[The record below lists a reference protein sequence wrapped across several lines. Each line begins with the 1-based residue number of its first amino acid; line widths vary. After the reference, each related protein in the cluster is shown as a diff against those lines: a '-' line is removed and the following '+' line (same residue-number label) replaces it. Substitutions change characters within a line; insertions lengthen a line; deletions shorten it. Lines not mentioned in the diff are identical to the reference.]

1 MKMKEITVKLIAL
14 ALCGCIT
21 CSFAACGDSA
31 DSGTTDS
38 KSTKSTVA
46 QDKSQSETTASNE
59 DETSS
64 TVEEVDY
71 QYGVIDIDVHF
82 RFSKHFDHDWKVYST
97 IDPMSSMEDGSCFLT
112 VGQLCDEYNNLTIDI
127 DKPEEWLDTVH
138 DQMAEDLSNGYNYVM
153 VNPALDISES
163 EIQEI
168 NGRTFVR
175 FVGTFFDDNYDKDVD
190 LVGYLTVVKGDPNL
204 SEYKEDNTAGF
215 IVSQYHD
222 KANIDELDAYAR
234 EAAETM
240 AVGKDEWDKME

>member
-1 MKMKEITVKLIAL
+1 MKTTKIIA
-14 ALCGCIT
+14 AVMAMTMTMGLC
-21 CSFAACGDSA
+21 ACGDSA

-46 QDKSQSETTASNE
+46 QDKSQAETTASNE

-71 QYGVIDIDVHF
+71 QYGVIAIDVHF

-97 IDPMSSMEDGSCFLT
+97 INPMTSTEDNSCFLT
-112 VGQLCDEYNNLTIDI
+112 VGKLCDEYNNLTIDI

-153 VNPALDISES
+153 VDPALNISES

>member
-1 MKMKEITVKLIAL
+1 MKTTKIIA
-14 ALCGCIT
+14 AVMAMTMTMGLC
-21 CSFAACGDSA
+21 ACGDSA

-46 QDKSQSETTASNE
+46 QDKTNE
-59 DETSS
+59 DDKDSKSEETSS
-64 TVEEVDY
+64 AVEEVDY
-71 QYGVIDIDVHF
+71 QYGVIAIDVHY
-82 RFSKHFDHDWKVYST
+82 RFSKHFDMDWKVYST
-97 IDPMSSMEDGSCFLT
+97 IDPISSYDDDSCFLS
-112 VGQLCDEYNNLTIDI
+112 VGQLCDEYNNLTIDA

-138 DQMAEDLSNGYNYVM
+138 DQIAKDLSNGYTYTM
-153 VNPALDISES
+153 VNPALDISEN

-175 FVGTFFDDNYDKDVD
+175 FVGSFYDDKHKNDVD
-190 LVGYLTVVKGDPNL
+190 CVGYLTVVKGDPNL

-215 IVSQYHD
+215 IVAQTHD

>member
-1 MKMKEITVKLIAL
+1 MKTTKIIA
-14 ALCGCIT
+14 AVMAMTMTMGLC
-21 CSFAACGDSA
+21 ACGDSA

-38 KSTKSTVA
+38 KSTKTTTVA
-46 QDKSQSETTASNE
+46 QDKSQAETTASN

-71 QYGVIDIDVHF
+71 QYGVISIDVHF

-97 IDPMSSMEDGSCFLT
+97 IDPMTSTEDNSCFLT
-112 VGQLCDEYNNLTIDI
+112 VGKLCDEYNGLTIDS
-127 DKPEEWLDTVH
+127 DKPEEWLDTV
-138 DQMAEDLSNGYNYVM
+138 QNEIAKKLSNAYTYYM
-153 VNPALDISES
+153 LEPSIDISEN

-175 FVGTFFDDNYDKDVD
+175 FVGSFYDDKHKNDVD
-190 LVGYLTVVKGDPNL
+190 CVGYLTVVKGDPNL

-215 IVSQYHD
+215 IVAQTHD

>member
-1 MKMKEITVKLIAL
+1 
-14 ALCGCIT
+14 
-21 CSFAACGDSA
+21 
-31 DSGTTDS
+31 
-38 KSTKSTVA
+38 
-46 QDKSQSETTASNE
+46 
-59 DETSS
+59 
-64 TVEEVDY
+64 
-71 QYGVIDIDVHF
+71 
-82 RFSKHFDHDWKVYST
+82 
-97 IDPMSSMEDGSCFLT
+97 MEDDSCFLT
-112 VGQLCDEYNNLTIDI
+112 VGKLCDEYNNLTIDA

-153 VNPALDISES
+153 VDPALNISES

-204 SEYKEDNTAGF
+204 SSYKEDNTAGF
-215 IVSQYHD
+215 IVAQYHD

>member
-1 MKMKEITVKLIAL
+1 MKNNKIILSAISMVL
-14 ALCGCIT
+14 AFGLC
-21 CSFAACGDSA
+21 ACGD
-31 DSGTTDS
+31 TTDDN
-38 KSTKSTVA
+38 KANTEPVNTTTAIVA
-46 QDKSQSETTASNE
+46 QDKSQTETTASNE

-71 QYGVIDIDVHF
+71 QYGVIAIDVHF

-97 IDPMSSMEDGSCFLT
+97 INPMTSTEDNSCFLT
-112 VGQLCDEYNNLTIDI
+112 VGKLCDEYNNLTIDI

-153 VNPALDISES
+153 VDPALNISES

-204 SEYKEDNTAGF
+204 SSYKEDNTAGF
-215 IVSQYHD
+215 IVAQYHD

>member
-46 QDKSQSETTASNE
+46 QDKSQAETTVSNDE
-59 DETSS
+59 ETSS
-64 TVEEVDY
+64 AVEEVDY
-71 QYGVIDIDVHF
+71 QYGVIAIDVHY
-82 RFSKHFDHDWKVYST
+82 RFSKHFDMDWKVYST
-97 IDPMSSMEDGSCFLT
+97 IDPISSYDDDSCFLS
-112 VGQLCDEYNNLTIDI
+112 VGQLCDEYNNLTIDA
-127 DKPEEWLDTVH
+127 DKPEEWLDIVH
-138 DQMAEDLSNGYNYVM
+138 DQMAKDLSNGYNYVM

-175 FVGTFFDDNYDKDVD
+175 FVGSFFDDNEDKDVD

-215 IVSQYHD
+215 IVAQYHD

>member
-31 DSGTTDS
+31 DSSKTDS

-46 QDKSQSETTASNE
+46 QDKSQSETTVSNE

-82 RFSKHFDHDWKVYST
+82 RFSKHFDLDWKVYST

-127 DKPEEWLDTVH
+127 DKPEEWLDIVH

-175 FVGTFFDDNYDKDVD
+175 FVGSFFDDNYDKDVD

-215 IVSQYHD
+215 IVAQYHD

>member
-1 MKMKEITVKLIAL
+1 MKNNKIILSAISMVL
-14 ALCGCIT
+14 AFGLC
-21 CSFAACGDSA
+21 ACGD
-31 DSGTTDS
+31 TTDDN
-38 KSTKSTVA
+38 KANTEPANTTTAIVA
-46 QDKSQSETTASNE
+46 QDKSQTETTVSNDE
-59 DETSS
+59 ETSS
-64 TVEEVDY
+64 AVEDVDY
-71 QYGVIDIDVHF
+71 QYGVGSIDVHF
-82 RFSKHFDHDWKVYST
+82 RFSKHFDYDCKAYST
-97 IDPMSSMEDGSCFLT
+97 IDPMLSTEDGSCFLT
-112 VGQLCDEYNNLTIDI
+112 VNKLCDEYNNLTIDA

-138 DQMAEDLSNGYNYVM
+138 DQMAKDLSNGYNYVM

-175 FVGTFFDDNYDKDVD
+175 FVGSFFDDNEDKDVD

>member
-1 MKMKEITVKLIAL
+1 MKTTKIIA
-14 ALCGCIT
+14 AVMAMTMTMGLC
-21 CSFAACGDSA
+21 ACGDSA

-38 KSTKSTVA
+38 KSTKTTVA
-46 QDKSQSETTASNE
+46 QDKSQAETTASNDE
-59 DETSS
+59 ETSS
-64 TVEEVDY
+64 AVEEVDY
-71 QYGVIDIDVHF
+71 QYGVVSIDVHF
-82 RFSKHFDHDWKVYST
+82 RFSKHFDYDCKAYST
-97 IDPMSSMEDGSCFLT
+97 IDPMISTEDDSCFLT
-112 VGQLCDEYNNLTIDI
+112 VNKLCDEYNNLTIDA
-127 DKPEEWLDTVH
+127 DKPEEWLDIVH
-138 DQMAEDLSNGYNYVM
+138 DQMAKDLSNGYNYVM

-175 FVGTFFDDNYDKDVD
+175 FVGSFFDDNEDKDVD

>member
-46 QDKSQSETTASNE
+46 QDKSQAETTVSNDE
-59 DETSS
+59 ETSS
-64 TVEEVDY
+64 AVEEVDY
-71 QYGVIDIDVHF
+71 QYGVIAIDVHY
-82 RFSKHFDHDWKVYST
+82 RFSKHFDMDWKVYST
-97 IDPMSSMEDGSCFLT
+97 IDPISSYDDDSCFLS
-112 VGQLCDEYNNLTIDI
+112 VGQLCDEYNNLTIDA
-127 DKPEEWLDTVH
+127 DKPEEWLDIVH
-138 DQMAEDLSNGYNYVM
+138 DQMAKDLSNGYNYVM

-175 FVGTFFDDNYDKDVD
+175 FVGSFFDDNEDKDVD

>member
-1 MKMKEITVKLIAL
+1 MKTTKIIA
-14 ALCGCIT
+14 AVMATTMTMGLC
-21 CSFAACGDSA
+21 ACGDSA

-46 QDKSQSETTASNE
+46 QDKTNE
-59 DETSS
+59 DDKDSKSEETSS
-64 TVEEVDY
+64 AVEEVDY
-71 QYGVIDIDVHF
+71 QYGVIAIDVHY
-82 RFSKHFDHDWKVYST
+82 RFSKHFDMDWKVYST
-97 IDPMSSMEDGSCFLT
+97 IDPISSYDDDSCFLS
-112 VGQLCDEYNNLTIDI
+112 VGQLCDEYNNLTIDA

-138 DQMAEDLSNGYNYVM
+138 DQMAKDLSNGYNYVM

-175 FVGTFFDDNYDKDVD
+175 FVGSFFDDNEDKDVD

-215 IVSQYHD
+215 IVAQYHD

>member
-31 DSGTTDS
+31 DSSTTDS
-38 KSTKSTVA
+38 KSTKTTVA
-46 QDKSQSETTASNE
+46 QDKSQAETTASNDE
-59 DETSS
+59 ETSS
-64 TVEEVDY
+64 AVEEVDY
-71 QYGVIDIDVHF
+71 QYGVVSIDVHF
-82 RFSKHFDHDWKVYST
+82 RFSKHFDYDWKIDST
-97 IDPMSSMEDGSCFLT
+97 IDPMTSTEDNSCFLT
-112 VGQLCDEYNNLTIDI
+112 VNKLCDEYNNLTIDA
-127 DKPEEWLDTVH
+127 DKPEEWLDIVH
-138 DQMAEDLSNGYNYVM
+138 DQMAKDLSNGYNYVM

>member
-1 MKMKEITVKLIAL
+1 MTKKKIIA
-14 ALCGCIT
+14 AVMAMTMTMGLC
-21 CSFAACGDSA
+21 ACGDSA
-31 DSGTTDS
+31 DSDTTDS
-38 KSTKSTVA
+38 KSTKTTVA
-46 QDKSQSETTASNE
+46 QDKSQAETTVSNDE
-59 DETSS
+59 ETSS
-64 TVEEVDY
+64 AVEEVDY
-71 QYGVIDIDVHF
+71 QYGVVSVDVHF
-82 RFSKHFDHDWKVYST
+82 RFSKHFDYDWKVYST
-97 IDPMSSMEDGSCFLT
+97 IDPTSSLEDDSCFLT

-153 VNPALDISES
+153 VDPALNISES

-190 LVGYLTVVKGDPNL
+190 LVGYLTVVKGDQNL
-204 SEYKEDNTAGF
+204 SSYKEDNTAGF